1 MEQVT
6 YMAMGLPKTTEKN
19 FENNVESIMHD
30 AGWDVFESNAE
41 AQADYDRKLALKIDS
56 LVGFV
61 KETQPEEW
69 AKIEGLY
76 GSQTRERF
84 LKRVCDEL
92 EPHDDRG
99 GVVNVLRH
107 CIKMA
112 PGAHFRLCFFRTATG
127 KNPDAWARY

>member
-84 LKRVCDEL
+84 LKRV
-92 EPHDDRG
+92 R
-99 GVVNVLRH
+99 
-107 CIKMA
+107 
-112 PGAHFRLCFFRTATG
+112 
-127 KNPDAWARY
+127 